1 MKQKELLR
9 EYIRI
14 LDIHTNRLQ
23 TALDQAHTFMP
34 ITSQTITELPLFE
47 SYCLEVINSRFGKIQ
62 DDLGNKVF
70 PLVLEIGNKNS
81 YAFLDKLNLLE
92 KDGFLESAQEWL
104 ELRKLRNIIAHD
116 YEDDSQA
123 LAIHTNKLIIKAQE
137 LLGYWVSLKPKLQ
150 KLAE

>member
-1 MKQKELLR
+1 MSH
-9 EYIRI
+9 I
-14 LDIHTNRLQ
+14 
-23 TALDQAHTFMP
+23 AF
-34 ITSQTITELPLFE
+34 
-47 SYCLEVINSRFGKIQ
+47 NSRFGKIQ